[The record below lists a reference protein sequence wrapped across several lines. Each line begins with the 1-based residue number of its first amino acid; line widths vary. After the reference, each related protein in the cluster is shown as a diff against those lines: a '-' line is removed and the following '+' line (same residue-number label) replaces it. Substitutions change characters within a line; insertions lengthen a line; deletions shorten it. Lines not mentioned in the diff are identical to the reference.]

1 MTMRIA
7 MTGGRGFIGRHV
19 VQHLTGAGY
28 GIRLGT
34 RRTHALAGTEQSLID
49 LRQPSDEALARL
61 LDGCDL
67 LIHLAGII
75 GDETEMR
82 AVHVEGTDALA
93 RAAFDRGIAMIHL
106 SSCGVYGPR
115 RDGVVNETSP
125 FNPVG
130 PYEVTKAEGEGRVLK
145 AAEERQGQVIILRP
159 AIVYGEDM
167 PNDSVR
173 SLIGAVRNGRFV
185 YIGPPGATYNLIHV
199 DDVVHAVL
207 LAAQALLCADKTPT
221 QQSYNLSD
229 CYGFDALIPFIADLL
244 DVPAPS
250 RRVPLGIARLIA
262 GAGAL
267 LPRFPLTNSRVQ
279 ALSGRAR
286 YATTAIADDLG
297 WRPQVT
303 MQAGMKRLVNAME
316 AER

>member
-1 MTMRIA
+1 M
-7 MTGGRGFIGRHV
+7 
-19 VQHLTGAGY
+19 
-28 GIRLGT
+28 
-34 RRTHALAGTEQSLID
+34 
-49 LRQPSDEALARL
+49 

-75 GDETEMR
+75 GDETDMR
-82 AVHVEGTDALA
+82 PVHVEGTEALA

-115 RDGVVNETSP
+115 RDGVVTETSP

-130 PYEVTKAEGEGRVLK
+130 PYEATKADGECRVLK
-145 AAEERQGQVIILRP
+145 AAEERQGRLIILRP

-173 SLIGAVRNGRFV
+173 SLIGAVRNRRFV

-199 DDVVHAVL
+199 DDVAHAIL
-207 LAAQALLCADKTPT
+207 LAAQALLDAGKTPT

-229 CYGFDALIPFIADLL
+229 CYEFDTLIPFVADLL
-244 DVPAPS
+244 NMLPP
-250 RRVPLGIARLIA
+250 RRRIPLGIARLIA

-286 YATTAIADDLG
+286 YDATAIADDLG
-297 WRPQVT
+297 WRPRVT
-303 MQAGMKRLVNAME
+303 MQAGMTRLVNAME
-316 AER
+316 TER

>member
-1 MTMRIA
+1 MTIRIA
-7 MTGGRGFIGRHV
+7 MTGGRGFIGRRV
-19 VQHLTGAGY
+19 VQRLIGAGY
-28 GIRLGT
+28 GVRLGT
-34 RRTHALAGTEQSLID
+34 RRTHALAGTEQTHID
-49 LRQPSDEALARL
+49 LRQPSDEALAEL

-75 GDETEMR
+75 GDETDMR
-82 AVHVEGTDALA
+82 SVHVEGTEALA

-115 RDGVVNETSP
+115 RDGLVTETSP

-130 PYEVTKAEGEGRVLK
+130 PYEATKADGECRVRK
-145 AAEERQGQVIILRP
+145 AAEEQQGRLIILRP

-173 SLIGAVRNGRFV
+173 SLIGAVRNRRFV

-199 DDVVHAVL
+199 DDVAQAIL
-207 LAAQALLCADKTPT
+207 LGAQALLDAGKTAT

-229 CYGFDALIPFIADLL
+229 CYGFDTLIPFIADLL
-244 DVPAPS
+244 DVPAPT

-267 LPRFPLTNSRVQ
+267 LPRFPLTRSRVE

-286 YATTAIADDLG
+286 YYATAIADDLG
-297 WRPQVT
+297 WRPRVT
-303 MQAGMKRLVNAME
+303 MQTGMTRLVNAME
-316 AER
+316 TER